1 MKLLLDTHA
10 FIWWDSDPAQL
21 SAPAL
26 AALRDPA
33 NEVWLSVASV
43 WEMVIKAQLGKLTF
57 RQPLADIVSQQQA
70 NGLRVLSVALA
81 HALGVEALPAIHKDP
96 FDRVLIVQANV
107 EGCELISAD
116 PVVRQYPVRVLW
128 QPALAGWFRFPSSG
142 QGGRFFVRRACP
154 GGHIHRFQAGFG
166 RP

>member
-43 WEMVIKAQLGKLTF
+43 WEMVIKAQLGKLTL
-57 RQPLADIVSQQQA
+57 RLPLADIIRQQQA
-70 NGLRVLSVALA
+70 NGLQILPIGLA
-81 HALGVEALPAIHKDP
+81 HTLAVEKLPAIHRDP
-96 FDRVLIVQANV
+96 FDRVLIAQSNF
-107 EGCELISAD
+107 EGSQLVSAD
-116 PVVRQYPVRVLW
+116 QVVRQYPVQILW
-128 QPALAGWFRFPSSG
+128 
-142 QGGRFFVRRACP
+142 
-154 GGHIHRFQAGFG
+154 
-166 RP
+166 